1 MIKRLFVYSILLVP
15 FYTYSQ
21 EYKKESWAE
30 ERDRIQLTPEQ
41 EKLSAVFLKD
51 FLQLEYYE
59 EDSDLYVYST
69 THKIIRVNTDE
80 GILRNNRIYVPMYNA
95 VKLVSLKARSIS
107 PSGDV
112 QNLDEKNIKEVKDE
126 DTGNAYRIFA
136 IEGLEK
142 GSEIE
147 YRYTVKLNRRY
158 FGRRFLQ
165 ENVPIYD
172 TDFQLICP
180 EHLKFD
186 IKGYNGFPETKEEE
200 KDGKRFYTAHIKY
213 IPELDSEQYS
223 AYTAS
228 RMRVE
233 YKLSYNLSQ
242 GPNRLLT
249 WEDAAQRIY
258 QIIYS
263 ASDSEKDAVEKFIK
277 LIDLPENKEEKIR
290 SVENYIK
297 NHISIQEGA
306 LSDLDD
312 LTKVTTL
319 NYTNT
324 TGIVRLFAAV
334 FKQLDIKDEIVL
346 TNGRDETGFDPKF
359 ENWNNLADY
368 LIYFPDY
375 KTFLSPDKAEYRYG
389 MVPYYL
395 TDTQGLFISTFKLGD
410 IETASGKIDYIP
422 TLSADQDFDK
432 MEINVSFKKDLGSV
446 DIDFKR
452 TMGGYNALFIQPYYP
467 YVEEEQRKSFLQEF
481 VRGSAED
488 AKFNSLEA
496 ENVEPNMCPLNSP
509 FIVKANFTTSAFVE
523 KAGPK
528 ILFKIGEL
536 IGEQVE
542 MYQDKN
548 RRLDM
553 ENDYLRKYM
562 RYINFT
568 IPDGYKIKNPEDI
581 NMKVISSTD
590 DPVFGFTSTY
600 KIEGNVLKLYCE
612 EYYHKLRYPADKF
625 EEFRKV
631 INAAADFNKI
641 VLVLEKI

>member
-1 MIKRLFVYSILLVP
+1 MIKNYFIGIALLLPLYS
-15 FYTYSQ
+15 FSQ
-21 EYKKESWAE
+21 EHKNDTWAD
-30 ERDRIQLTPEQ
+30 ERDRIDLTPEQ
-41 EKLSAVFLKD
+41 GQLPSIYLKD
-51 FLQLEYYE
+51 FLQLEYFE
-59 EDSDLYVYST
+59 EDSALFIYST
-69 THKIIRVNTDE
+69 THKIIRVNSDE
-80 GILRNNRIYVPMYNA
+80 AILSHNRIYVPMYNV

-107 PSGDV
+107 PSGDI
-112 QNLDEKNIKEVKDE
+112 QDLDEKNIKEIKDE

-147 YRYTVKLNRRY
+147 YMYTVKLNRRY
-158 FGRRFLQ
+158 FGREFLQ
-165 ENVPIYD
+165 ETVPVYNS
-172 TDFQLICP
+172 DFELICP

-186 IKGYNGFPETKEEE
+186 IKGYNGFPQTKEEE

-233 YKLSYNLSQ
+233 YKLAYNLNQ
-242 GPNRLLT
+242 GTNRLLS
-249 WEDAAQRIY
+249 WEDATQRIY
-258 QIIYS
+258 QIIYDV
-263 ASDSEKDAVEKFIK
+263 SDSESEAVDKFIQS
-277 LIDLPENKEEKIR
+277 IDLPDKKEDQIR
-290 SVENYIK
+290 SVENYVK
-297 NHISIQEGA
+297 NNIGVQEGV

-312 LTKVTTL
+312 LTKVTTV

-324 TGIVRLFAAV
+324 TGIVRLFAAI
-334 FKQLDIKDEIVL
+334 FKKLDIKHEIVL
-346 TNGRDETGFDPKF
+346 TNGRDETGFDPQF

-368 LIYFPDY
+368 LFYFPDY
-375 KTFLSPDKAEYRYG
+375 KSFLSPDKPEYRYG

-395 TDTQGLFISTFKLGD
+395 TDNKGLFISTFKLGD
-410 IETASGKIDYIP
+410 IETANGRIDYIP

-432 MEINVSFKKDLGSV
+432 MEINVSFDKDLSAV
-446 DIDFKR
+446 NIDFKR

-467 YVEEEQRKSFLQEF
+467 YVPEEQRQAFLKEF

-488 AKFNSLEA
+488 AKFNSLDVD
-496 ENVEPNMCPLNSP
+496 NVEPNLSPLNSP
-509 FIVKANFTTSAFVE
+509 FIVKANFTTSAYVE

-568 IPDGYKIKNPEDI
+568 IPDGYKIKNPDDI
-581 NMKVISSTD
+581 NMKVLSSQE
-590 DPVFGFTSTY
+590 DPAFGFTSSYT
-600 KIEGNVLKLYCE
+600 IEGNVLKLYCE

-641 VLVLEKI
+641 VLVIEKI